1 MHAYTLICRICCGQ
15 FHRTDYF
22 LEREFCT
29 HHERLSPYHLLAG
42 FIRWNCVFLDI
53 FLLFTLFIFFLSS
66 QFFFGCR
73 CHIFRLHKVYRTRY
87 FRLICL
93 ILICQHKKRLW
104 LQFEFPFCACD
115 IYEWFLSTLH
125 TDRSVHSS
133 HWNES
138 SRSQSQRVCWC
149 KSRTFVIGIL
159 LENSLHI
166 KKLNEFEWV

>member
-1 MHAYTLICRICCGQ
+1 MLRPISPNRLLSRKRVLHAPWKTITTPSACW
-15 FHRTDYF
+15 FHSMK
-22 LEREFCT
+22 LC
-29 HHERLSPYHLLAG
+29 
-42 FIRWNCVFLDI
+42 FLDI

-73 CHIFRLHKVYRTRY
+73 YHIFRLHKVYRTRY

-93 ILICQHKKRLW
+93 ILICQRKKRWYTW
-104 LQFEFPFCACD
+104 LQFECPFCASD
-115 IYEWFLSTLH
+115 IYKWFLSTLH

-149 KSRTFVIGIL
+149 KSRTFVIGISL
-159 LENSLHI
+159 ANSLPI
-166 KKLNEFEWV
+166 KKLNEFEWI